1 MALLQSTT
9 SCSSSDPAVETFTL
23 KTVYNDAL
31 REVTELH
38 ERGKLSDEYYDTIV
52 NTKNTDDLLAPLKT
66 KLEARKDI
74 APIVQSALA
83 RLKRYGGCIDML
95 AQTMPQAF
103 GVNIVGMLWG
113 SLKFVIVIA
122 RDVADTFETI
132 AQTFG
137 SIGQSLPLLEVT
149 TKIYGQSEIQVLKGP
164 LTEIYASIIFLA
176 LSVLKIFGRGSLRNL
191 GQAAGS
197 SLRSDIDECLRRLNK
212 AGNSVK
218 QAASVE
224 HMHATD
230 QIGKNM
236 SLENDRQQRFRREVR
251 HHIRQPNEV
260 EKSPIAPLND
270 APIGLLSDHFTGR
283 TKELDH
289 VRTNLQPKDN
299 KTPARCAIAG
309 MPGLGKT
316 QLALKYT
323 TCTSNNKPFIFWISA
338 TTAEKIVAG
347 FSKILDLVDHIDRDH
362 TDQNVRMGAAQRW
375 LEKVGSEQS
384 WLLVLD
390 NVNQDTVPFLRQH
403 LPRNGHGSILLT
415 TRSLDVAK
423 ALVDRKFVLSLEVPS
438 QDDAVNLLFS
448 ELEESNHGNHST
460 HLEQAQELVK
470 SIGRLPL
477 AINQAASFANQNC
490 KSLSATLELYQG
502 QRKTDILKWEN
513 RLSHY
518 EQASVMAVFAAKF
531 DELETSSP
539 VTSILFQIL
548 CFFDPENIPI
558 DMIEQGAEAVR
569 TSFSHK
575 GSIAKLSG
583 ADKPSA
589 PSPPKPSKPRLRDR
603 LRAGVGR
610 GSAGKP
616 NEPHVSSSEEVGSDT
631 MDEESIPMLTYW
643 DSCRIKILHL
653 LEDPV
658 EFAKALQRLS
668 EASLL
673 VHRSS
678 ESLRIH
684 DLVQSMARHN
694 KRESEL
700 YLVCFQLA
708 VRVVNGAFDKCSELT
723 FPESWPRH
731 EEILPHYQA
740 LAISMNDIE
749 EHWKLNLHVAGI
761 EASKYL
767 SLRGRWKE
775 AAQVLKKVIEIRE
788 THFGTNELWYLI
800 CLEMLASIRNNQCKF
815 VEAESRER

>member
-1 MALLQSTT
+1 
-9 SCSSSDPAVETFTL
+9 
-23 KTVYNDAL
+23 
-31 REVTELH
+31 
-38 ERGKLSDEYYDTIV
+38 
-52 NTKNTDDLLAPLKT
+52 
-66 KLEARKDI
+66 
-74 APIVQSALA
+74 
-83 RLKRYGGCIDML
+83 
-95 AQTMPQAF
+95 
-103 GVNIVGMLWG
+103 
-113 SLKFVIVIA
+113 
-122 RDVADTFETI
+122 
-132 AQTFG
+132 
-137 SIGQSLPLLEVT
+137 
-149 TKIYGQSEIQVLKGP
+149 
-164 LTEIYASIIFLA
+164 
-176 LSVLKIFGRGSLRNL
+176 
-191 GQAAGS
+191 
-197 SLRSDIDECLRRLNK
+197 
-212 AGNSVK
+212 
-218 QAASVE
+218 
-224 HMHATD
+224 
-230 QIGKNM
+230 
-236 SLENDRQQRFRREVR
+236 
-251 HHIRQPNEV
+251 
-260 EKSPIAPLND
+260 
-270 APIGLLSDHFTGR
+270 
-283 TKELDH
+283 
-289 VRTNLQPKDN
+289 
-299 KTPARCAIAG
+299 
-309 MPGLGKT
+309 
-316 QLALKYT
+316 
-323 TCTSNNKPFIFWISA
+323 
-338 TTAEKIVAG
+338 
-347 FSKILDLVDHIDRDH
+347 
-362 TDQNVRMGAAQRW
+362 
-375 LEKVGSEQS
+375 
-384 WLLVLD
+384 
-390 NVNQDTVPFLRQH
+390 
-403 LPRNGHGSILLT
+403 
-415 TRSLDVAK
+415 
-423 ALVDRKFVLSLEVPS
+423 LVDRKFVLSLEVPS

>member
-323 TCTSNNKPFIFWISA
+323 TCTSNNQPFIFWISA

-403 LPRNGHGSILLT
+403 LPRNGHGSI
-415 TRSLDVAK
+415 
-423 ALVDRKFVLSLEVPS
+423 
-438 QDDAVNLLFS
+438 
-448 ELEESNHGNHST
+448 
-460 HLEQAQELVK
+460 
-470 SIGRLPL
+470 
-477 AINQAASFANQNC
+477 
-490 KSLSATLELYQG
+490 
-502 QRKTDILKWEN
+502 
-513 RLSHY
+513 
-518 EQASVMAVFAAKF
+518 
-531 DELETSSP
+531 
-539 VTSILFQIL
+539 
-548 CFFDPENIPI
+548 
-558 DMIEQGAEAVR
+558 
-569 TSFSHK
+569 
-575 GSIAKLSG
+575 
-583 ADKPSA
+583 
-589 PSPPKPSKPRLRDR
+589 
-603 LRAGVGR
+603 
-610 GSAGKP
+610 
-616 NEPHVSSSEEVGSDT
+616 
-631 MDEESIPMLTYW
+631 
-643 DSCRIKILHL
+643 
-653 LEDPV
+653 
-658 EFAKALQRLS
+658 
-668 EASLL
+668 
-673 VHRSS
+673 
-678 ESLRIH
+678 
-684 DLVQSMARHN
+684 
-694 KRESEL
+694 
-700 YLVCFQLA
+700 
-708 VRVVNGAFDKCSELT
+708 
-723 FPESWPRH
+723 
-731 EEILPHYQA
+731 
-740 LAISMNDIE
+740 
-749 EHWKLNLHVAGI
+749 
-761 EASKYL
+761 
-767 SLRGRWKE
+767 
-775 AAQVLKKVIEIRE
+775 
-788 THFGTNELWYLI
+788 
-800 CLEMLASIRNNQCKF
+800 
-815 VEAESRER
+815 